1 VKIVTGNFNED
12 KTNDLTAADVRF
24 TTKGSTL
31 FAFVMGWPEKEAV
44 VNSLGLATAQVP
56 GNIRNVELLGY
67 KGKVNWKQSDTE
79 LKVQMPAEKLSD
91 IGITLK
97 VELA

>member
-12 KTNDLTAADVRF
+12 KQSDLTAEDVRF

-31 FAFVMGWPEKEAV
+31 YAFVMGWPEKEAV
-44 VNSLGLATAQVP
+44 VKALGLASPQQP
-56 GNIRNVELLGY
+56 GKIQKVELLGN
-67 KGKVNWKQSDTE
+67 KGDLNWKQDE
-79 LKVQMPAEKLSD
+79 AALKVQMPAEKISD